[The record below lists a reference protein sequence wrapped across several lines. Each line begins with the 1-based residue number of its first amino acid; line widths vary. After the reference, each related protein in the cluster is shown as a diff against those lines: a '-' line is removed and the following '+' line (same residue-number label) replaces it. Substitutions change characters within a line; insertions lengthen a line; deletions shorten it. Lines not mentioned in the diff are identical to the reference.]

1 MAVKG
6 NEAKNYVI
14 EKIKEA
20 FGSDY
25 LGEADKKLYVLGEEN
40 GQKVQIAIALTCP
53 KVEVAFANAPAA
65 TTTYATNSDGDWDF
79 SDAAASVKKTVSAAP
94 SAEITQDERERL
106 AQLMAQLGL

>member
-25 LGEADKKLYVLGEEN
+25 LGEVDKKHFILGEEN

-79 SDAAASVKKTVSAAP
+79 SDAAASVKPTVEP
-94 SAEITQDERERL
+94 ITEITQDERDRL

>member
-25 LGEADKKLYVLGEEN
+25 LGEADKKIYVLGQEG
-40 GQKVQIAIALTCP
+40 GQKIQIAIALTCP
-53 KVEVAFANAPAA
+53 KVEVNFGNAPVT
-65 TTTYATNSDGDWDF
+65 TTTYATNSNGDWDF
-79 SDAAASVKKTVSAAP
+79 SDAAASVKPTVEP
-94 SAEITQDERERL
+94 ITEITQDERDRL